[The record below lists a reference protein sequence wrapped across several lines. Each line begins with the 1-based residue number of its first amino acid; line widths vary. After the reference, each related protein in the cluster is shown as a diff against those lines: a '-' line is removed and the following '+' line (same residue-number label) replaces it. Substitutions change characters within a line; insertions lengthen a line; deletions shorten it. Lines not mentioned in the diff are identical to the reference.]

1 MPLIMLLGHNLLKT
15 RSSDAKAKKFLI
27 IQEQMAG
34 NSIYI
39 LLIFIR
45 VDQLRVLD
53 AVIELFETRFVELND
68 YINSQVRMEGDDDI
82 VRHDATENSP
92 EEGP

>member
-1 MPLIMLLGHNLLKT
+1 
-15 RSSDAKAKKFLI
+15 
-27 IQEQMAG
+27 MAG

>member
-1 MPLIMLLGHNLLKT
+1 
-15 RSSDAKAKKFLI
+15 
-27 IQEQMAG
+27 MAG

-68 YINSQVRMEGDDDI
+68 YINSQVRMEGDSDI
-82 VRHDATENSP
+82 VRHDAENSP
-92 EEGP
+92 EVAP